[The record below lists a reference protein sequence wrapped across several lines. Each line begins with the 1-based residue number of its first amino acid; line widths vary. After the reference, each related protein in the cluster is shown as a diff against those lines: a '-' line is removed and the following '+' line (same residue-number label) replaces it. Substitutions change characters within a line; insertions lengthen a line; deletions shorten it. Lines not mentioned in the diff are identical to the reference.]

1 MIGQVGGFWL
11 QITLQMQPE
20 GTGDVPPMTDISSDL
35 TLPRFPPPSA
45 GREALPAREY
55 AALAR
60 QNVLAVFSERAFT
73 EEVLQR
79 RLFGRVQ
86 LTLNRP
92 AAIRHVLIDNPE
104 NYARTSAT
112 LRLLYPIVG
121 RGLLLAE
128 GEEWRVQR
136 RTVAPSFAPRTVPL
150 VARHVAGV
158 ADELA
163 ETLATETGEGDLA
176 EHMERLAIEIAG
188 RAMFSLNM
196 EPFAP
201 RMRVLLQDYG
211 ERLAQPSPFEIL
223 LPAWIPTPGDVA
235 RWRFRR
241 RWLGLVG
248 EIIEA
253 RQAKGAA
260 GTGRDLLDLMATD
273 PETRRNVS
281 RRRLAD
287 QVATM
292 IAAGHATTAVTLF
305 WAFHLLAE
313 TPSVQE
319 RVAEE
324 AASLDL
330 GPDGAAD
337 ALPHLVYTRAVVQ
350 EALRLYPPAYGI
362 FRLARRA
369 DEAGGVAVPKGAI
382 IMIAPW
388 LLHRHKK
395 LWTEPDVF
403 DPRRFL
409 PGAPLPDRFA
419 YLPFGMGPRVCIGAQ
434 FALAEASL
442 VLARL
447 VRQFRVSR
455 ADNRPVVPVAAI
467 TVRPDHPPPFRL
479 RPR

>member
-1 MIGQVGGFWL
+1 MA
-11 QITLQMQPE
+11 
-20 GTGDVPPMTDISSDL
+20 S
-35 TLPRFPPPSA
+35 LPDALSFPPPIA
-45 GREALPAREY
+45 GREPLPAQEFAVQMR
-55 AALAR
+55 R
-60 QNVLAVFSERAFT
+60 NVLAGFSERAFE
-73 EEVLQR
+73 EEVLAR

-92 AAIRHVLIDNPE
+92 DAIRHVLIDNAE
-104 NYARTSAT
+104 NYRRTSGT
-112 LRLLYPIVG
+112 VRLLYPIVG
-121 RGLLLAE
+121 RGLVLAE
-128 GEEWRVQR
+128 GEDWRMQR
-136 RTVAPSFAPRTVPL
+136 RTVAPSFAPRTLPML
-150 VARHVAGV
+150 AREVGAV
-158 ADELA
+158 ADELVA
-163 ETLATETGEGDLA
+163 TLAAKPGEVDFL
-176 EHMERLAIEIAG
+176 EHTHRVAIEVAG
-188 RAMFSLNM
+188 RAMFSLEM
-196 EPFAP
+196 EAFAQ
-201 RMRVLLQDYG
+201 RMRAMLREYG
-211 ERLAQPSPFEIL
+211 EGLAQPTLIDIV
-223 LPAWIPTPGDVA
+223 LPAWLPAPADFA

-241 RWLGLVG
+241 RWLGLID
-248 EIIEA
+248 EIIAA
-253 RQAKGAA
+253 RQGKAA
-260 GTGRDLLDLMATD
+260 FLPRDNSAPRDLLELMGTD
-273 PETRRNVS
+273 PETGRPVS

-292 IAAGHATTAVTLF
+292 ISAGHATTALALF
-305 WAFHLLAE
+305 WALYLVASA
-313 TPSVQE
+313 PSVQQ
-319 RVAEE
+319 RITEE
-324 AASLDL
+324 AAPLEL
-330 GPDGAAD
+330 GPEGAAD
-337 ALPHLVYTRAVVQ
+337 ALGRLVYTRAVVQ
-350 EALRLYPPAYGI
+350 ESLRLYPPAYGI

-434 FALAEASL
+434 FALTEASL

-447 VRQFRVSR
+447 VRHFRVSR

>member
-1 MIGQVGGFWL
+1 
-11 QITLQMQPE
+11 
-20 GTGDVPPMTDISSDL
+20 
-35 TLPRFPPPSA
+35 
-45 GREALPAREY
+45 
-55 AALAR
+55 
-60 QNVLAVFSERAFT
+60 
-73 EEVLQR
+73 
-79 RLFGRVQ
+79 
-86 LTLNRP
+86 
-92 AAIRHVLIDNPE
+92 
-104 NYARTSAT
+104 
-112 LRLLYPIVG
+112 
-121 RGLLLAE
+121 
-128 GEEWRVQR
+128 
-136 RTVAPSFAPRTVPL
+136 
-150 VARHVAGV
+150 
-158 ADELA
+158 
-163 ETLATETGEGDLA
+163 
-176 EHMERLAIEIAG
+176 
-188 RAMFSLNM
+188 
-196 EPFAP
+196 
-201 RMRVLLQDYG
+201 
-211 ERLAQPSPFEIL
+211 
-223 LPAWIPTPGDVA
+223 
-235 RWRFRR
+235 
-241 RWLGLVG
+241 
-248 EIIEA
+248 
-253 RQAKGAA
+253 
-260 GTGRDLLDLMATD
+260 
-273 PETRRNVS
+273 
-281 RRRLAD
+281 
-287 QVATM
+287 
-292 IAAGHATTAVTLF
+292 LF

-350 EALRLYPPAYGI
+350 EALRLYPPASGI

-409 PGAPLPDRFA
+409 PGAPPPDRFA

-434 FALAEASL
+434 FALTEASL